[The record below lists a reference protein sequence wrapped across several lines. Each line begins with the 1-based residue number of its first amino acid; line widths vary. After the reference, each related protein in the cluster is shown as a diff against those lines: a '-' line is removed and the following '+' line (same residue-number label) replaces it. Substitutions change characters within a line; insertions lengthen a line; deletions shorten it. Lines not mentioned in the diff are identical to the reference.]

1 MPLTYTG
8 RSIKPD
14 NVAHPSLIDIAVSLS
29 RQPRFAGH
37 CRRWWSV
44 LDHTLFGA
52 DLLHADGD
60 EAYPTLRLA
69 WLLHDAHEA
78 ITGDIPTTFKTES
91 MRWAQGDLDTRIHRA
106 FYTSDNCW
114 HSEVKAIDKRCLTA
128 EAYVVGPPQANEHL
142 EAFGWTAGVDD
153 QWRKDSDVLR
163 AGLARGKYLGIPPV
177 TYPQLPTDHP
187 GVEEYLAR
195 VLELL

>member
-44 LDHTLFGA
+44 LDHTLFGD
-52 DLLHADGD
+52 DLLRG
-60 EAYPTLRLA
+60 EFGELRLS
-69 WLLHDAHEA
+69 WLLHDAHES
-78 ITGDIPTTFKTES
+78 ITGDVPTTFKTES
-91 MRWAQGDLDTRIHRA
+91 LRWQQQHLDSRIFGA
-106 FYTSDNCW
+106 YYSGELGVEGWQST
-114 HSEVKAIDKRCLTA
+114 VKAIDKRCLTA

-163 AGLARGKYLGIPPV
+163 AGLGRGKYLGIPPV